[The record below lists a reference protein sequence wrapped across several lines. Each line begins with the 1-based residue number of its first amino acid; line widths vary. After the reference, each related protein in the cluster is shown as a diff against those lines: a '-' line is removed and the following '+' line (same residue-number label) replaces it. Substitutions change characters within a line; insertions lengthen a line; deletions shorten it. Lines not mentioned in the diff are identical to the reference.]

1 VKPFIKAGLIASG
14 LLALF
19 SLCVSVYLV
28 RNLLQKVPS
37 NETQNTPVHHF
48 SLYIP
53 NTRNTFFS
61 EIVTGARRA
70 AVDCNAALSVHT
82 LDQAGTGLGMA
93 AWISADGIAVYP
105 DIDDSVTKD
114 KLEQLRKKSI
124 PVVLVNHNIQA
135 SQPWPFIG
143 TNNYDFGKKVGSFI
157 HTWRTAGIH
166 LAVIY
171 SDKNPSMYAERELV
185 EMGIRVAVNDHAL
198 TSASGYR
205 TDISLRAAEQVVYRL
220 IRTQGDLNTII
231 FTDTNDTLAGT
242 QALID
247 LNLVG
252 RIQIVGFGSDPA
264 ILDYIKKGV
273 ISGTLVVNPQNI
285 GYQAIIS
292 LAELCKSGYT
302 SNSVDTGISLV
313 TAENLGSYESKEKK
327 DRS

>member
-1 VKPFIKAGLIASG
+1 VSG
-14 LLALF
+14 ILALF

-37 NETQNTPVHHF
+37 NETQKIPALHF

-53 NTRNTFFS
+53 NTRNAYFS
-61 EIVTGARRA
+61 EIVIGARHA

-82 LDQAGTGLGMA
+82 LDQAGTGLSMA
-93 AWISADGIAVYP
+93 SWIGADGIAVCP
-105 DIDDSVTKD
+105 DIDDSVTKNR
-114 KLEQLRKKSI
+114 LEGLRKKSI

-157 HTWRTAGIH
+157 RTWHAEGIH

-185 EMGIRVAVNDHAL
+185 EMGIRVAVNDKTL

-220 IRTQGDLNTII
+220 IRSQVDLSTII

-252 RIQIVGFGSDPA
+252 RIQIIGFGDDPA

-285 GYQAIIS
+285 GYQAIFS
-292 LAELCKSGYT
+292 LVELCKSGYT
-302 SNSVDTGISLV
+302 SNSVDTGITLV
-313 TAENLGSYESKEKK
+313 TAENLVSYESKEKK

>member
-1 VKPFIKAGLIASG
+1 VKPFIKAGLIVSG
-14 LLALF
+14 ILALF
-19 SLCVSVYLV
+19 SLCISVSLV

-37 NETQNTPVHHF
+37 NETQNIPIHHF

-53 NTRNTFFS
+53 NARNAYFS

-70 AVDCNAALSVHT
+70 AVACNAALSVHT
-82 LDQAGTGLGMA
+82 LDQAGTGLSMA
-93 AWISADGIAVYP
+93 EWIGADGIAVCP
-105 DIDDSVTKD
+105 DIDDAITKD
-114 KLEQLRKKSI
+114 KLEQLRKKTI

-143 TNNYDFGKKVGSFI
+143 TNNYDFGKKIGLFI
-157 HTWRTAGIH
+157 RTWRNTGIH

-185 EMGIRVAVNDHAL
+185 EMGIRVAVNDKNL
-198 TSASGYR
+198 TSTSGYR

-220 IRTQGDLNTII
+220 IRSQDDINTII
-231 FTDTNDTLAGT
+231 FTDANDTLAGT

-252 RIQIVGFGSDPA
+252 RVQIVGFGSDPA
-264 ILDYIKKGV
+264 ILDYISKGV

-292 LAELCKSGYT
+292 LTELCKSGYT
-302 SNSVDTGISLV
+302 SNSVDTGITLV
-313 TAENLGSYESKEKK
+313 TKENLGAYESKEKK

>member
-1 VKPFIKAGLIASG
+1 MKPYIKAGLVASG
-14 LLALF
+14 ILALF

-28 RNLLQKVPS
+28 RNLLQKVPPS
-37 NETQNTPVHHF
+37 ETQNTPVHHF

-53 NTRNTFFS
+53 NTRNAFFS
-61 EIVTGARRA
+61 DIVIGARRA
-70 AVDCNAALSVHT
+70 SVDCNAALSVHT
-82 LDQAGTGLGMA
+82 LDQSGTGLSMA
-93 AWISADGIAVYP
+93 SWIGADGIAVCP
-105 DIDDSVTKD
+105 DIDDSVTKNR
-114 KLEQLRKKSI
+114 LEELRKKSI

-135 SQPWPFIG
+135 NQPWPFIG

-157 HTWRTAGIH
+157 HTWRTEGIN

-185 EMGIRVAVNDHAL
+185 EMGIRVAVNDHTL
-198 TSASGYR
+198 ISASGYR

-220 IRTQGDLNTII
+220 IRTQAGLNTII
-231 FTDTNDTLAGT
+231 FTDANDTLAGT

-247 LNLVG
+247 LNFVG
-252 RIQIVGFGSDPA
+252 RIQIVGFGSDPE
-264 ILDYIKKGV
+264 ILDYIRKGV

-285 GYQAIIS
+285 GYQAILS

-313 TAENLGSYESKEKK
+313 TAENLESYESKEKK
-327 DRS
+327 DRL